1 MIRSERM
8 KFSGKPARRRC
19 ISAGWGALLVAA
31 GVVLGAPE
39 ALEGQDPGSDDA
51 PVLTLAEALA
61 MARRN
66 NPSFRSQQNDEDVA
80 EWEVRE
86 AYGQLLL
93 PGASAS
99 VGATYEGAGTQT
111 FGALVSAGSTDFYRS
126 SYYYGLNYSISPA
139 SFTGLSAARADR
151 RAAGARTDAAAFSLE
166 SSVTRQYLA
175 ALRARDEVRVSQR
188 ALDRSEQTFLLARVR
203 VEAGAAAPTDG
214 KQAEVDRGRAE
225 VALLQARN
233 ALAAEKLRLVEQVG
247 VVPAGDFDLEDA
259 FDVRPVEMD
268 VDELIRISLSAHPQL
283 EALRASERAR
293 DAGVWS
299 ARSQYLPSLNIQAG
313 WSGFT
318 RQVGDEDFLLSQE
331 RNSARNRFDSCNQL
345 NLISGG
351 LNSPLPGF
359 PRNCDSLLL
368 TAEDESR
375 IVSGNRVFPGNFT
388 RQPFVLQA
396 RVSIPIFGGFTEQRQ
411 VGQARAAAEDAREAR
426 RAEELRLRTAVT
438 SAYGDLTTQYR
449 IVAIEER
456 NVAVAQEQVELARE
470 RYRLGAAPFLELM
483 EAESSLVTAERG
495 YLNAVYSYLQARAAL
510 EEAVGAR
517 LNTP

>member
-1 MIRSERM
+1 MMRS
-8 KFSGKPARRRC
+8 SVVGLIAV
-19 ISAGWGALLVAA
+19 GLVLAAPMA
-31 GVVLGAPE
+31 GVAQSSAPE
-39 ALEGQDPGSDDA
+39 ELPLLS
-51 PVLTLAEALA
+51 LAEALEL
-61 MARRN
+61 ARRN
-66 NPSFRSQQNDEDVA
+66 NPSFRSQRNDETVA
-80 EWEVRE
+80 EWNVRE

-99 VGATYEGAGTQT
+99 LGATYEGEGTQT

-126 SYYYGLNYSISPA
+126 SYSYGLTYSISPA
-139 SFTGLSAARADR
+139 SFTGLSAARANR
-151 RAAGARTDAAAFSLE
+151 QAAGARTDAAAFSLE

-188 ALDRSEQTFLLARVR
+188 ALDRAEQTFLLARVR

-225 VALLQARN
+225 VALLQAGN
-233 ALAAEKLRLVEQVG
+233 NLATEKLRLVEQIG
-247 VVPAGDFDLEDA
+247 VIPSGDFDLEDA
-259 FDVRPVEMD
+259 FEIRPVHPDLE
-268 VDELIRISLSAHPQL
+268 ELIRASLAAHPQL

-299 ARSQYLPSLNIQAG
+299 ARSQYLPSLTVQAG

-318 RQVGDEDFLLSQE
+318 RQVGDEDFLLGQE
-331 RNSARNRFDSCNQL
+331 RASAQNRFDSCTQM

-351 LNSPLPGF
+351 LSAPLPGF
-359 PRNCDSLLL
+359 PRNCDGLLL
-368 TAEDESR
+368 TAEDEGR
-375 IVSGNRVFPGNFT
+375 ILSGNRVFPGSFT

-396 RVSIPIFGGFTEQRQ
+396 RLSIPVFGGFTQQRQ
-411 VGQARAAAEDAREAR
+411 VGEARAAADDAREAR

-438 SAYGDLTTQYR
+438 AAHGDLSTQFR
-449 IVAIEER
+449 IVTIEER
-456 NVAVAQEQVELARE
+456 NVEVAREQVELARE

-495 YLNAVYSYLQARAAL
+495 YLNAVYGYLQARAAL
-510 EEAVGAR
+510 EESVGTR